1 MAYLTIRDD
10 MGMVIRELDLGGHQ
24 VREII
29 LTINTEDEDQTLDL
43 SIDLDMGRVGIYS
56 NPDPETGECQDEVEV
71 IQFPALSDYMREY

>member
-1 MAYLTIRDD
+1 